1 MTIIN
6 MTGGGAV
13 ELQAK
18 SVTPGTS
25 TITVT
30 PDAGYDG
37 LSSVSV
43 GGDGN
48 LAPGNIKDGVSI
60 FGVEGTYTGNVPV
73 LSNYGGMELGY
84 VRLYCDTSP
93 ASLSSG
99 TKYYFADRYAYSITG
114 ADGQGASSA
123 NIYNSPS
130 VSTTTASNGY
140 YENGTLS
147 MATAL
152 TAIGNVLSTS
162 CKEGQTFTCQI
173 DCFIAGTSST
183 DVLFIENGDAVR
195 SHTATITGTGNS
207 TSCTWDKTSVA
218 VRAMKTSG
226 QGNVLLRAVPNSIA
240 ITYQ

>member
-1 MTIIN
+1 

-73 LSNYGGMELGY
+73 LSDYGGMELGY
-84 VRLYCDTSP
+84 LRLYCDT
-93 ASLSSG
+93 ATTYLDAG
-99 TKYYFADRYAYSITG
+99 IMYYFEDRYAYSITG
-114 ADGQGASSA
+114 VNGRGVSIA

-130 VSTTTASNGY
+130 VRTITTGNGY
-140 YENGTLS
+140 YEDGTLY
-147 MATAL
+147 MTTAL
-152 TAIGNVLSTS
+152 TAIGNVLSAS

-173 DCFIAGTSST
+173 DCFIAGTSSNT
-183 DVLFIENGDAVR
+183 VLFIESDDTIR
-195 SHTATITGTGNS
+195 SHTATIIGTGDS
-207 TSCTWDKTSVA
+207 TSCTWDKTSVL
-218 VRAMKTSG
+218 VRAMNRSG
-226 QGNVLLRAVPNSIA
+226 QGNVLLRAVPNSIV